1 PRHALQEPRWRLGA
15 VGGPQRRL
23 GSDREADDRS
33 HAVGR
38 SPRRARA
45 TEATAGRRHGH
56 REGPWLVA
64 LALVESTMVTTTRT
78 ATAVLLT
85 ALAAAGCGGDTK
97 PVAPPP
103 PEVSISQAVEEPV
116 QETLEFT

>member
-1 PRHALQEPRWRLGA
+1 
-15 VGGPQRRL
+15 
-23 GSDREADDRS
+23 
-33 HAVGR
+33 
-38 SPRRARA
+38 
-45 TEATAGRRHGH
+45 ATAGRRHGH
-56 REGPWLVA
+56 REGPRLVA

-97 PVAPPP
+97 PVAPPA

-116 QETLEFT
+116 QETLEFTGRTSAIESVEVRARVSGYITKVGFQDGATVKQGD